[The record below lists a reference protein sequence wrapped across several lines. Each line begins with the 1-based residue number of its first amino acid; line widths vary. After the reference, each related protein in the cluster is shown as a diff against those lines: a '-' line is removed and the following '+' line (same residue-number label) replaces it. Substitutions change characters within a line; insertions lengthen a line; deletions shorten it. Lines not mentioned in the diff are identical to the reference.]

1 MPPLQKANTHSH
13 GGWVGMKSEHR
24 IARAHV
30 GANSRGSRSGR
41 LALAAVLSLLVL
53 AALLNARAVYATGGL
68 AIDGS
73 AQASGIASSHSV
85 SLTTRSSPDV
95 IYLSVV
101 IQATGATVS
110 SVSDTAGLTW
120 KTRASI
126 TTGDIPTY
134 TWYAIAGSAL
144 SSDSIT
150 VTVSGTYYFTIIAF
164 GISGADTSN
173 PFDPNTA
180 VPASNSGSFPTSP
193 SVSIS
198 TTGTNDMII
207 GIVGAFNI
215 ASLTPGS
222 GFTSIQT
229 TSGQVPSSLAE
240 YQIVSSAESGFAVD
254 ASGPTFS
261 DPWTIIA
268 DAVVAPGAI
277 PDLPSGVLILAI
289 PILAVYILLRR
300 KAGVKAQ
307 EPNSASEPVGGNAGA
322 GRR

>member
-1 MPPLQKANTHSH
+1 
-13 GGWVGMKSEHR
+13 MKSEHR
-24 IARAHV
+24 VARAHV

-53 AALLNARAVYATGGL
+53 AALLNARAVYATGGGL

-101 IQATGATVS
+101 IQFAGATVS

-207 GIVGAFNI
+207 GIVGAYNLV
-215 ASLTPGS
+215 SLTPGS

-229 TSGQVPSSLAE
+229 TSGQTPSSLAE

>member
-1 MPPLQKANTHSH
+1 
-13 GGWVGMKSEHR
+13 
-24 IARAHV
+24 
-30 GANSRGSRSGR
+30 

-53 AALLNARAVYATGGL
+53 AALLNARAVYATGL

-73 AQASGIASSHSV
+73 AQASGIASSHSL
-85 SLTTRSSPDV
+85 SLTTTSSPDV

-144 SSDSIT
+144 SDSIT
-150 VTVSGTYYFTIIAF
+150 VTVSGTDYFTVIAF
-164 GISGADTSN
+164 GISGADTSS
-173 PFDPNTA
+173 PFDTNTA
-180 VPASNSGSFPTSP
+180 VPASTSGGTILPEP

-207 GIVGAFNI
+207 GIVGLFNSPT
-215 ASLTPGS
+215 ATPGS
-222 GFTSIQT
+222 GFTTIQA
-229 TSGQVPSSLAE
+229 TSAQTPSSLAE
-240 YQIVSSAESGFAVD
+240 YQIVSSAESNFAVD
-254 ASGPTFS
+254 ASDGGTNT
-261 DPWTIIA
+261 PWTIIA

-277 PDLPSGVLILAI
+277 PDLPSGVLLLAI

-300 KAGVKAQ
+300 KVGATALG
-307 EPNSASEPVGGNAGA
+307 PPSASAPVSGSAGA